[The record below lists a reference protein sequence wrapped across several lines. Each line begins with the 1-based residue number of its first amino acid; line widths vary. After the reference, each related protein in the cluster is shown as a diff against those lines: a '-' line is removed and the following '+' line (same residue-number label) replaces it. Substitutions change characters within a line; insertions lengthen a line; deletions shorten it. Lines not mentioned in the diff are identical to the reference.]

1 MELKSDVIKEIV
13 SKKWIHGCP
22 MCGSRHWSMDEKMIM
37 TPIQLNTDR
46 SFKFDGKVLPVVPV
60 MCTNCGNTVLI
71 NPLVVDAVD
80 KMDDDLEEEES
91 GNSK

>member
-1 MELKSDVIKEIV
+1 
-13 SKKWIHGCP
+13 
-22 MCGSRHWSMDEKMIM
+22 MDEKMIM